1 MDYQKLG
8 KRIRSLRAQEE
19 MTQDQLGEAAG
30 YTGTHI
36 GQIENA
42 RTVPSLEAVVNI
54 SKA

>member
-30 YTGTHI
+30 YTGCLLYTS
-36 GQIENA
+36 
-42 RTVPSLEAVVNI
+42 RCV
-54 SKA
+54 